1 MLSGNVLIVGQGLAG
16 SCLAWVLHLSGHGV
30 ILVDRGEPI
39 TASRIAAGLI
49 TPVTGRRLT
58 IAHRFA
64 ENHRRA
70 VDFYRQIERELGM
83 TLLWEKPAIR
93 DFLDVEE
100 RSIFERKL
108 SAIDGRLTP
117 RTDSAGR
124 LSGFEMR
131 DAARLH
137 VSSFLDQ
144 TRQYFASRGQY
155 WQVDLNLETD
165 IVLEDDG
172 VFVNSLNIRCSA
184 VALCQGYER
193 RTNRFFPS
201 IPDNPAKGEILRV
214 RLDHYRS
221 ESVVHKGIWLVPDTN
236 TDGQTS
242 FLLGATFDR
251 SSLDQ
256 HPTAVGR
263 DELLTGLQQI
273 TLEPAEVID
282 HVAAVRAG
290 MHRRRPIV
298 GRHPD
303 HERVFLL
310 NGLGSHGALLAP
322 VAAQTLRDIICEFP
336 ISDSVKEVIDILP
349 AVKHTKSATNH
360 VKRSRSLTQLA
371 HNVVRRIVRPGDTV
385 VDATAGNGNDT
396 QMLAT
401 LVGSEGRTI
410 AIDIQPTAIA
420 ATSLRLQKSGLHAE
434 LFCADHAPEL
444 ERLKSSGIRA
454 TAVMFNLGYLPG
466 SNHLIVT
473 EGLST
478 LAAIRSASELLA
490 PGGVITIIAYRGHPG
505 GEAEAVLVE
514 QWIAQMPEECFE
526 TSQIEGDSNNITSPV
541 LFLIRKRISTKST
554 TNNCFAMR
562 AERTNLTPTGSRVC

>member
-16 SCLAWVLHLSGHGV
+16 SCLAWVLHLSGREV

-64 ENHRRA
+64 ENHRQA
-70 VDFYRQIERELGM
+70 VNLYRQIERELGM
-83 TLLWEKPAIR
+83 TLLQEKPAIR
-93 DFLDVEE
+93 DFLNVEE

-117 RTDSAGR
+117 RTDSAGQ
-124 LSGFEMR
+124 LTGFEMR

-144 TRQYFASRGQY
+144 TRQYFASRGQFR
-155 WQVDLNLETD
+155 QVNLNLETD
-165 IVLEDDG
+165 IVVEGDG
-172 VFVNSLNIRCSA
+172 VFVHGLNLRCSA
-184 VALCQGYER
+184 VALCQGYQHR
-193 RTNRFFPS
+193 AHQFFPA

-236 TDGQTS
+236 NDGQTS
-242 FLLGATFDR
+242 YLLGATFDR

-256 HPTAVGR
+256 HPTVAGR
-263 DELLTGLQQI
+263 DELLTGLKQI

-282 HVAAVRAG
+282 HMAAVRAG

-298 GRHPD
+298 GRQPD
-303 HERVFLL
+303 HDRVFLL
-310 NGLGSHGALLAP
+310 NGLGSRGALLAP
-322 VAAQTLRDIICEFP
+322 VAAHTLRDIICGIP
-336 ISDSVKEVIDILP
+336 ISDEVKEVIDVLP
-349 AVKHTKSATNH
+349 AIRHTKPATNH
-360 VKRSRSLTQLA
+360 IKRSRSLTQLA

-401 LVGSEGRTI
+401 LVGPQGRTI
-410 AIDIQPTAIA
+410 AIDIQPTAIE

-434 LFCADHAPEL
+434 LLCADHAREL
-444 ERLKSSGIRA
+444 ERLKSSGISA

-478 LAAIRSASELLA
+478 LAAVRSASELLA
-490 PGGVITIIAYRGHPG
+490 PGGVITIIAYRGHTG

-514 QWIAQMPEECFE
+514 QWIDRMPEECFE
-526 TSQIEGDSNNITSPV
+526 TSQIEGDSSNIASPV
-541 LFLIRKRISTKST
+541 LFLIRKRI
-554 TNNCFAMR
+554 C
-562 AERTNLTPTGSRVC
+562 